1 MGNWNEAII
10 DEEVTTEE
18 QARELA
24 AVIVAWLAEEQ
35 IIEDRQCDCCLGDGA
50 CYPPGRRFMQACG
63 GSENDASNGNYAD
76 FSQDAIN
83 GLRVVASRWAIVN
96 MQGEFG
102 PAPCPACAAP
112 MPIDD
117 LYAAGNLW
125 IEQVSDTVT
134 CSSCGRASI
143 LPKWP
148 HPDIRFVAL
157 AFEFWN
163 WSPLSEEFVAEVGK
177 RLGHSVTTMIGKA

>member
-63 GSENDASNGNYAD
+63 GSENDVQRELCGLLAGCGQWHAGSREPMGHCQYAGRVRSGPVSRMRSSNAH
-76 FSQDAIN
+76 
-83 GLRVVASRWAIVN
+83 R
-96 MQGEFG
+96 
-102 PAPCPACAAP
+102 
-112 MPIDD
+112 
-117 LYAAGNLW
+117 
-125 IEQVSDTVT
+125 
-134 CSSCGRASI
+134 
-143 LPKWP
+143 
-148 HPDIRFVAL
+148 
-157 AFEFWN
+157 
-163 WSPLSEEFVAEVGK
+163 
-177 RLGHSVTTMIGKA
+177 